1 VVKDNFSTFH
11 IVTVCAAILFT
22 VSVCLAN
29 IRKDNEGKYGVP
41 YVCLLVAFML
51 PGTVAWEAGTTDR
64 PKYNLNKTSDSY
76 GKIYENWWGDK
87 DNQVKLSSAE
97 RWNQAEEH
105 GAGLS
110 VSILVFWLTWY
121 VVRTEKVQQ
130 KLSKD
135 GDYNVEQWKSFWAG
149 TAVTIIIVALGLFNG
164 SSEP

>member
-1 VVKDNFSTFH
+1 MVKDNFSTFH
-11 IVTVCAAILFT
+11 IVTVCASILFT

-41 YVCLLVAFML
+41 YICLLVAFML

-76 GKIYENWWGDK
+76 GEIYENWWGDK
-87 DNQVKLSSAE
+87 ENQVKLSSAE

-110 VSILVFWLTWY
+110 VSILVFGLTWY
-121 VVRTEKVQQ
+121 VVRTKKVQQ

-135 GDYNVEQWKSFWAG
+135 GDYNVERWKMLWAFL
-149 TAVTIIIVALGLFNG
+149 ALVIIINAMMLFHSPRG
-164 SSEP
+164 P